1 MTFEQNAIAT
11 FGSLPKT
18 AYEIWLGAQAAHE
31 LAAKSGEH
39 HHDEPAHFTL
49 MLNLLIL
56 AVMGLLC
63 LLAKRRYDQ
72 HIDQSTVLHDD
83 VKACM
88 LNAHTLHRFNKMTQD
103 SDA

>member
-1 MTFEQNAIAT
+1 M
-11 FGSLPKT
+11 G
-18 AYEIWLGAQAAHE
+18 
-31 LAAKSGEH
+31 GEH

-49 MLNLLIL
+49 MLNVLIL

-103 SDA
+103 SDAITRAVSSPLLGSQHVQSFNTRKSALW